1 MPEADAEATAPSK
14 AFRAPGATTPG
25 RDRLAGA
32 SIASVGTVLPSG
44 RAETGRWS
52 ATAVVGPTPAK
63 DAVTA
68 AESSASGTSAVAL
81 WKRDAAMWCLSLV
94 RVSRPWLVLPQA
106 RDTRTNEAVRTRLRR
121 GSRRDQRAPGPPRR
135 TRAGGLGDN
144 GRVNGPTDRSEDL
157 FRRARA
163 VTPGGVNSP

>member
-81 WKRDAAMWCLSLV
+81 WKRDAAMWCLP

-121 GSRRDQRAPGPPRR
+121 GSRCDQRRSGPSPADPG
-135 TRAGGLGDN
+135 
-144 GRVNGPTDRSEDL
+144 
-157 FRRARA
+157 
-163 VTPGGVNSP
+163 